1 MRQSTREFSSVLIYL
16 AALTSGVLAALAV
29 QIWFSAAGFD
39 PGGTLQNL
47 FSAKTLQLRAAGPW
61 WAIAGAAFVAS
72 GAMAAALSRLP
83 LPWHRLRILR
93 WILAGVMVFGLSQI
107 GHLAG
112 PSSGHASAGATVLA
126 NFAAIGLASIMA
138 LLGAYFTARR

>member
-1 MRQSTREFSSVLIYL
+1 MQHTTREFPGVLIYA

-29 QIWFSAAGFD
+29 QIWFSASGFD
-39 PGGTLQNL
+39 PGAALQNL

-83 LPWHRLRILR
+83 LPWHRLRVLR
-93 WILAGVMVFGLSQI
+93 WILAGVALFGLSQI
-107 GHLAG
+107 GHLTAPG
-112 PSSGHASAGATVLA
+112 NGHASAGAAVLA
-126 NFAAIGLASIMA
+126 NFAVIALAAAMA